1 MTNINELEDNIQK
14 KLVTKEE
21 AQEWVTDILNRSKI
35 RQENSKKRRQD
46 LFAELAVSNPEVL
59 EKIKK
64 ERPDI
69 FK

>member
-1 MTNINELEDNIQK
+1 MTDINELEDNIQK
-14 KLVTKEE
+14 NPMTKEE
-21 AQEWVTDILNRSKI
+21 AQAWVKEILNHSKI
-35 RQENSKKRRQD
+35 RQANSKKRRRD

-64 ERPDI
+64 ERSDI